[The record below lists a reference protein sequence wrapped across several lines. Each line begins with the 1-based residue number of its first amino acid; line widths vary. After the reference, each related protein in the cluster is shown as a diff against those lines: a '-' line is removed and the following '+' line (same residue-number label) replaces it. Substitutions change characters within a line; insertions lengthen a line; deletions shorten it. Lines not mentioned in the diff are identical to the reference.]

1 MSVAAGPADSRFV
14 FGPSVDGDLVPDS
27 PWELLKAGKFAKMPY
42 ISGTNRDEGT
52 SFVPAAINSTTMLY
66 LYIQLLYP
74 EPVNM
79 NITEQILAAYP
90 DDPALGR

>member
-1 MSVAAGPADSRFV
+1 M

-27 PWELLKAGKFAKMPY
+27 PWKLLNEGKFAKMPY
-42 ISGTNRDEGT
+42 ISGNNRDEGT
-52 SFVPAAINSTTMLY
+52 SFVPAIINSTTMLY

-74 EPVNM
+74 QPVSM
-79 NITEQILAAYP
+79 NLTDKILAAYP